1 MEHVR
6 PNKQVVEPHQ
16 PALTAAAQRS
26 AKAAASADIRDPGEA
41 NVMQQ
46 ARLMRDEWR
55 RARYSRLKPT

>member
-16 PALTAAAQRS
+16 PALTAAAPCS
-26 AKAAASADIRDPGEA
+26 AAAAASADIRVPGDA
-41 NVMQQ
+41 NIMQQ

-55 RARYSRLKPT
+55 RMRYSRLKPT